1 MTRKL
6 FIVARGNVVTYES
19 LRRSVGHEPGVEIVY
34 DRRPLLHQSAMG
46 QVLATIKHLLS
57 GRRRRPAAD
66 RRRRMVDE
74 EIRRNGWAVARHDA
88 GSGAKDPAG
97 PPVSPG
103 PGAAKHQP
111 PTPQPSPGVPGL
123 DRTRPR
129 VWSVAYRARSP

>member
-34 DRRPLLHQSAMG
+34 DRRPPLHQSAMG
-46 QVLATIKHLLS
+46 QVLATVKHLLS

-74 EIRRNGWAVARHDA
+74 EIRRNGWAVVRHDA

-97 PPVSPG
+97 SPIRPAPGGAKRQPPAPQASPG
-103 PGAAKHQP
+103 AP
-111 PTPQPSPGVPGL
+111 
-123 DRTRPR
+123 
-129 VWSVAYRARSP
+129 